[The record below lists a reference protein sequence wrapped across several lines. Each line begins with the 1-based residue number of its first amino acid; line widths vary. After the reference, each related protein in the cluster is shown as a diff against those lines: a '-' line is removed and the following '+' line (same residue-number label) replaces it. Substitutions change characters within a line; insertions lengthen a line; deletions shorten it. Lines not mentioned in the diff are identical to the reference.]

1 MTNKIDKEIGKQK
14 FKAKRQYIVEVEYEG
29 EAFNQEQFE
38 ELIPSELSVCPHQE
52 YGDKDND
59 IELTYDKW
67 WHQSTETDLSGKTI
81 NLDQTQ
87 KIGEYIPEADIDGEG
102 NDKLDYSCGTWT
114 NDDFEYLKNED
125 GTDIKGKE

>member
-1 MTNKIDKEIGKQK
+1 MTNKIDKQIGKQK
-14 FKAKRQYIVEVEYEG
+14 FKAKRQYIVEVEFEG
-29 EAFNQEQFE
+29 EAYTKDQFE
-38 ELIPSELSVCPHQE
+38 ELIPTELSVEYSE
-52 YGDKDND
+52 YGNQGND

-67 WHQSTETDLSGKTI
+67 FPQSTEKDFSGRI
-81 NLDQTQ
+81 IQLDITE
-87 KIGEYIPEADIDGEG
+87 KLGEYIPETDIDDKG